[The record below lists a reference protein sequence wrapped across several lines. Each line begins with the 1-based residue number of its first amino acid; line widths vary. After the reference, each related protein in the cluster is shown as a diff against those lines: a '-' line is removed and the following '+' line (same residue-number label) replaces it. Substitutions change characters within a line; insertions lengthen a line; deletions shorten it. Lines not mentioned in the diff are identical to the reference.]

1 MKFQKVLVFGAIAL
15 FVIVNRPTAPV
26 PIRMLIYV
34 LFSIL
39 SLTASALLF
48 YYYMRVPESQISL
61 LTTAAKSVLAS
72 HMASIMAL
80 YGYLIFY
87 SMFLEDVEQDWKKN
101 SEESCYWPMSS
112 ISVNFMFS
120 LVVFQ
125 LLRAAF
131 EVDPYRVLSLNH
143 DKLACPLTI
152 TICSMTVTHQLFT
165 YLHGDTLCDKQIT
178 EQLLY
183 KLNIKIDYNK
193 VTFIPFNQRIVL
205 SYIASGLQLFIFLY
219 RKSRI
224 LIRYLLKRTRR
235 KIKPANNI
243 NVQAN
248 ITMNKDIS
256 IIDMVDPEAT
266 NNISSS
272 SEQVLNSNQN
282 EVEVDKTDKEISF
295 DLAVEINTNF
305 TPADTAK
312 DDKLTEIAD
321 SELSTKQDN
330 IASTTSNDTNTITE
344 VSSSGYQVFYTA
356 STDNHQKI
364 EETINQPGTSQQIL
378 NPIKIN
384 TKQIKITRD
393 DLSSL
398 PNFNKSSFSNQ
409 SDNAYVKASKDH
421 NWSKFGIMFLFI
433 IPLFLSYL
441 IDDDFFLS
449 FGSICLDCFLFLSPI
464 IAFNSST
471 KVTEFTKLKIHQL
484 KVRLGFV

>member
-1 MKFQKVLVFGAIAL
+1 MFHDC
-15 FVIVNRPTAPV
+15 NS
-26 PIRMLIYV
+26 PI
-34 LFSIL
+34 
-39 SLTASALLF
+39 
-48 YYYMRVPESQISL
+48 
-61 LTTAAKSVLAS
+61 
-72 HMASIMAL
+72 
-80 YGYLIFY
+80 
-87 SMFLEDVEQDWKKN
+87 
-101 SEESCYWPMSS
+101 
-112 ISVNFMFS
+112 
-120 LVVFQ
+120 
-125 LLRAAF
+125 
-131 EVDPYRVLSLNH
+131 
-143 DKLACPLTI
+143 
-152 TICSMTVTHQLFT
+152 
-165 YLHGDTLCDKQIT
+165 GDTLCDKQIT

-219 RKSRI
+219 RKSKS

-282 EVEVDKTDKEISF
+282 EVEVDKTDKEISV

-305 TPADTAK
+305 TSADTAK
-312 DDKLTEIAD
+312 DV